1 MKYCVAT
8 LLITLITMLFC
19 QPTNANSSAALASSM
34 QARWFEIEVILFKQ
48 NSAKRAENET
58 FIALQSTKNKN
69 IVDLLS
75 PYLQPDI
82 SSLKQLLPSCADGQ
96 VPHTETITHLGQ
108 RNWPLNYQLHAN
120 QRRAASL
127 PLKLIALNAY
137 PLNSM
142 TFMSND
148 VTFESNNLK
157 QFSEQASFSQYPDLK
172 QKTLCVVNPSV
183 ITSQLSA
190 DELTDFNIDGF
201 PAGKLRSTVNGIE
214 QWQEDDSGQ
223 ITWASTEPYLINE
236 NSLKLKNIASRL
248 KRSRDYN
255 SVFHLGWRQIGE
267 SKKTAKPFR
276 LFAGENLYDDY
287 LKQLAGQ
294 QVPTKN
300 LQPTQQPRQQSNQ
313 IKVNDT
319 SQANSAVLEQQQL
332 MQHHKKA
339 QVEQLFSDLARVN
352 SALQKPLVALPVAQT
367 PNTNAGNSATSVK
380 ANNSTPPELT
390 SLPEASNSLE
400 NPLYSSDD
408 ISLIIDQLS
417 ANSLLVD
424 AAASSE
430 NTNSVVNTQLGDE
443 NNNKLV
449 EVTKPLQPWSID
461 GLFKVHLNHFLY
473 INSEFTLIDPEYQA
487 KQHALNQLNGTE
499 FSEKNEVITFKQSR
513 KVITGEIHYF
523 DHPYIGMIVQI
534 RRFDPTKPANQAVT
548 QAKRQ

>member
-1 MKYCVAT
+1 MKYCVAI
-8 LLITLITMLFC
+8 LLITLITILFC

-48 NSAKRAENET
+48 NSVKRADNET
-58 FIALQSTKNKN
+58 FLALQSTKNKN

-96 VPHTETITHLGQ
+96 LSHTETITHLGQ

-127 PLKLIALNAY
+127 PLKLIAPNAAV
-137 PLNSM
+137 NSM
-142 TFMSND
+142 TSVSNG
-148 VTFESNNLK
+148 VTFEPNNLK
-157 QFSEQASFSQYPDLK
+157 QFSEQANFSQYPDLK
-172 QKTLCVVNPSV
+172 QKTLCVVSPSV

-201 PAGKLRSTVNGIE
+201 PAGKLPSTVNGIE

-267 SKKTAKPFR
+267 SKKAAKPFR

-294 QVPTKN
+294 QVPTQN
-300 LQPTQQPRQQSNQ
+300 LQPTQQPGQQSNQ

-319 SQANSAVLEQQQL
+319 SHANSAVLEQQQL
-332 MQHHKKA
+332 MQQHKKA

-367 PNTNAGNSATSVK
+367 PSTNAGNSANPVN
-380 ANNSTPPELT
+380 ANNSKSPELT
-390 SLPEASNSLE
+390 SLHEASNSLE

-417 ANSLLVD
+417 ANSLLAD

-430 NTNSVVNTQLGDE
+430 NTNSVVNTQLGGE
-443 NNNKLV
+443 KNNKLV

-473 INSEFTLIDPEYQA
+473 INTEFTLIDPEYQA
-487 KQHALNQLNGTE
+487 KQHALNQLNASE

>member
-267 SKKTAKPFR
+267 SKKAAKPFR
-276 LFAGENLYDDY
+276 LFAGENLNDDY

-294 QVPTKN
+294 QVPTQN
-300 LQPTQQPRQQSNQ
+300 LQRTQQPEQQSNQ
-313 IKVNDT
+313 VKVNDT
-319 SQANSAVLEQQQL
+319 SQANSVVLEQQQL
-332 MQHHKKA
+332 MQQHKKA
-339 QVEQLFSDLARVN
+339 QVEELFSDLARVN
-352 SALQKPLVALPVAQT
+352 SVLQNPLVALPVAQT
-367 PNTNAGNSATSVK
+367 PRTNAGNSPTPDN

-390 SLPEASNSLE
+390 SLPEASISKE
-400 NPLYSSDD
+400 DPLYSSED

-417 ANSLLVD
+417 ANSLLAD
-424 AAASSE
+424 AVALRE

>member
-1 MKYCVAT
+1 MKYCVVT
-8 LLITLITMLFC
+8 LLITLITVLFC
-19 QPTNANSSAALASSM
+19 QPATANSSAALATSM

-201 PAGKLRSTVNGIE
+201 PAGKLSSTVNGIE

-236 NSLKLKNIASRL
+236 NSVKLKNIASRL

-267 SKKTAKPFR
+267 SKKVAKPFR
-276 LFAGENLYDDY
+276 LFAGENLNDDY

-294 QVPTKN
+294 QVPTQN
-300 LQPTQQPRQQSNQ
+300 LQRTQQPEQQSNQ
-313 IKVNDT
+313 VKVNDT
-319 SQANSAVLEQQQL
+319 SQANSVVLEQQQL
-332 MQHHKKA
+332 MQQHKKA
-339 QVEQLFSDLARVN
+339 QVEELFSDLARVN
-352 SALQKPLVALPVAQT
+352 SVLQNPLVALPVAQT
-367 PNTNAGNSATSVK
+367 PRTNAGNSPNPVN

-473 INSEFTLIDPEYQA
+473 INTEFTLIDPEYQA